1 MSVLSFPRIYF
12 NGYMQWNVDTTN
24 NNDYVPVYDAA
35 DAALDWTYLAT
46 MEPPITPS
54 SFQEAFR
61 PWVVKPTG
69 DSCPP
74 SPLPAVNPDNCNDD
88 PTCHMA
94 SRWNYFGNQGAS
106 FVQYQNYVTVTTGGA
121 LAHGQPA
128 ASDDPILNQ
137 PLTIKGRLVDI
148 NPISPFCSQI
158 YFSTV
163 NAGSSTTFIGGPQ
176 YQRMYSRSFLAPRNI
191 ASDLII
197 AGAVG
202 TVFQTTIPTATVTSG
217 NAGNSALLAALLQ
230 ALQAPGAA
238 GLMLRLSAYNTLYYQ
253 NGILN
258 GTTQQPRTCD
268 ELTQMYQ
275 NGEVFTNPAY
285 SRLVGVIGVWNE
297 GELATAPGG
306 RMLVPN
312 ALAIPVSAS
321 GDTASLAKAVPPTV
335 RVEGHARVHI
345 STTLAAVTTAA
356 DVPAAQPPAHLALG
370 AIQAEVNAAAGI
382 VSLDFLNAIP
392 EYTSGGTKFDYGSFD
407 LGAQMPDGTFNVIGS
422 FGFDQYD
429 QSAYEA
435 NGGIVDVPFAAGV
448 TAQDASQWCADGLL
462 ALRNQGTVVSLETP
476 LTVQTDERGVYVD
489 ECRVQTITLQ
499 VLYKGAP
506 APAGTKVALAQYYP
520 WPLLVS
526 TGQWVLFGTQP
537 PSGGDGPF
545 CNVTPAQPYLA
556 FPDGDVATVG
566 TDGTATFRIAPQA
579 AGFPIVAYYPYLGNQ
594 TQPTPQAQVTF
605 GFTNYQTFT
614 IGTAYFTAVRALPF
628 DNALVSQFVDCW
640 NGTGSY
646 AGQPKYSESAAW
658 QFIYG
663 NIFYVYDMLY
673 PAMDQIIPLGN
684 QQSVQTNIDAILER
698 ISETIVDTTGFM
710 PVTREMSAAKRL
722 ILEAWGGLVKAGF
735 PQKDLPPIA
744 VPCDVTAK

>member
-35 DAALDWTYLAT
+35 DAALDWAYLAT
-46 MEPPITPS
+46 QEPPITPS
-54 SFQEAFR
+54 NFQQAFR

-69 DSCPP
+69 DACPP
-74 SPLPAVNPDNCNDD
+74 SQPSAPTQDNCNDD

-94 SRWNYFGNQGAS
+94 SRWNYYGNQGCS

-121 LAHGQPA
+121 LAYGQPA

-137 PLTIKGRLVDI
+137 PLAINGRLVDI

-158 YFSTV
+158 YFSTFT
-163 NAGSSTTFIGGPQ
+163 AGSSTTFVGGPQ

-202 TVFQTTIPTATVTSG
+202 TIFQTTIPTASVTSG
-217 NAGNSALLAALLQ
+217 NAGDSALLAALLQ

-238 GLMLRLSAYNTLYYQ
+238 GLMLRFSAYNTLYYQ

-258 GTTQQPRTCD
+258 NKTQQPRTCD

-285 SRLVGVIGVWNE
+285 SRIVGVIGVWNQ
-297 GELATAPGG
+297 GELSTAPGG

-312 ALAIPVSAS
+312 APATPVSIA
-321 GDTASLAKAVPPTV
+321 GAAAVPPKV
-335 RVEGHARVHI
+335 KVEGHARVHI
-345 STTLAAVTTAA
+345 ATAPTAITTAA
-356 DVPAAQPPAHLALG
+356 DVPAGQPAVPLPLG

-392 EYTSGGTKFDYGSFD
+392 EYTSGGTKFDYGDFE

-429 QSAYEA
+429 RSAYEA
-435 NGGIVDVPFAAGV
+435 NGGIVDVPFASEV
-448 TAQDASQWCADGLL
+448 TAEDVSQWCADGLL
-462 ALRNQGTVVSLETP
+462 ALRNQGTVVSLEAP
-476 LTVQTDERGVYVD
+476 LTVQTDDRGVYID

-520 WPLLVS
+520 WPLIVS

-545 CNVTPAQPYLA
+545 CNVTPAQPYLT
-556 FPDGDVATVG
+556 FPDGDVTTVG
-566 TDGTATFRIAPQA
+566 ADGSATLRIASQA
-579 AGFPIVAYYPYLGNQ
+579 AGFPIVAYYPYLADQ
-594 TQPTPQAQVTF
+594 TPPTPQAQVTF
-605 GFTNYQTFT
+605 GFSSYQTYT
-614 IGTAYFTAVRALPF
+614 IGTAYFSAVRALPF
-628 DNALVSQFVDCW
+628 DNALVSRFVDCW
-640 NGTGSY
+640 NGTGPY
-646 AGQPKYSESAAW
+646 AGQPRFSESAAW
-658 QFIYG
+658 QFVYH

-684 QQSVQTNIDAILER
+684 QQSVQTNIDAILQR

-722 ILEAWGGLVKAGF
+722 ILETWGGLVKAGF
-735 PQKDLPPIA
+735 PQQDLPPIA
-744 VPCDVTAK
+744 VACDLA

>member
-35 DAALDWTYLAT
+35 DAALDWAYLAT

-54 SFQEAFR
+54 NFQTAFR

-74 SPLPAVNPDNCNDD
+74 SPAPPVNQDNCNDD

-94 SRWNYFGNQGAS
+94 SRWNYFGNQGCS
-106 FVQYQNYVTVTTGGA
+106 FVQYQKFLTVTTGGA
-121 LAHGQPA
+121 LAYGQPA
-128 ASDDPILNQ
+128 AAGDPILNQ

-158 YFSTV
+158 YFSSVT
-163 NAGSSTTFIGGPQ
+163 AGSSTTFVGGPQ
-176 YQRMYSRSFLAPRNI
+176 SQRMYSRSFLAPRNI

-202 TVFQTTIPTATVTSG
+202 TVFQTAIPTATVTSG
-217 NAGNSALLAALLQ
+217 NAGGSALLAALLA

-238 GLMLRLSAYNTLYYQ
+238 GLMLRFSAYNTLYYQ

-258 GTTQQPRTCD
+258 DTPQQPRTCD

-275 NGEVFTNPAY
+275 SGEVFTNPAY
-285 SRLVGVIGVWNE
+285 SRLVGVIGVWNQ

-312 ALAIPVSAS
+312 AVATPLSAS
-321 GDTASLAKAVPPTV
+321 GAAPSLAEAVAPEV

-345 STTLAAVTTAA
+345 STAPTAVTTAA
-356 DVPAAQPPAHLALG
+356 DVPAGQPAVPLPLG
-370 AIQAEVNAAAGI
+370 AIQAEVNTDARI
-382 VSLDFLNAIP
+382 VSLDLLNAIP

-435 NGGIVDVPFAAGV
+435 NGGIVDVPFTV
-448 TAQDASQWCADGLL
+448 TVQAMSEWSVNGLL
-462 ALRNQGTVVSLETP
+462 ALRNQGTIVALETP
-476 LTVQTDERGVYVD
+476 LTAQTDDRGVYVD

-520 WPLLVS
+520 WPLIVS

-545 CNVTPAQPYLA
+545 CNVLPAQPYLT
-556 FPDGDVATVG
+556 FPDGDTATVG
-566 TDGTATFRIAPQA
+566 ANGSATLRIAPQA
-579 AGFPIVAYYPYLGNQ
+579 AGFPIVAFYPYLANQ
-594 TQPTPQAQVTF
+594 AAPTLQAQVTF
-605 GFTNYQTFT
+605 GFTNYQTYT
-614 IGTAYFTAVRALPF
+614 IGTAFFSAVRALPF

-640 NGTGSY
+640 NGTGAY

-658 QFIYG
+658 QFVYD

-684 QQSVQTNIDAILER
+684 QQAVQTNIDAILER

-722 ILEAWGGLVKAGF
+722 ILETWGGLVNAGF
-735 PQKDLPPIA
+735 PQQDLPAIA
-744 VPCDVTAK
+744 VPCDVT

>member
-35 DAALDWTYLAT
+35 DAALDWAYLAT

-54 SFQEAFR
+54 NFQEAFR

-74 SPLPAVNPDNCNDD
+74 TPPPAVNQDNCNDD

-106 FVQYQNYVTVTTGGA
+106 FVQYQDYVTVTTGGA

-137 PLTIKGRLVDI
+137 PLKINGRLVDI
-148 NPISPFCSQI
+148 NPVSPFCSQI

-163 NAGSSTTFIGGPQ
+163 NAGSSTTYIGGPQ

-202 TVFQTTIPTATVTSG
+202 TVFQTTIPTSTVTSG
-217 NAGNSALLAALLQ
+217 NAGDSPLLAALLQ

-238 GLMLRLSAYNTLYYQ
+238 GLMLRFSAYNTLYYQ

-275 NGEVFTNPAY
+275 SGQVFTNPAY

-297 GELATAPGG
+297 GELSTAPGG

-312 ALAIPVSAS
+312 AVATPVSAS
-321 GDTASLAKAVPPTV
+321 SLAKAEAPKV

-345 STTLAAVTTAA
+345 AATPTAITTAA
-356 DVPAAQPPAHLALG
+356 DVPAAQPAVPLPLG
-370 AIQAEVNAAAGI
+370 AIQAEVNASAGI
-382 VSLDFLNAIP
+382 VSLDLLNAIP
-392 EYTSGGTKFDYGSFD
+392 EYTSGGTKFDYGDFD

-435 NGGIVDVPFAAGV
+435 NGGIVDVPFACGV
-448 TAQDASQWCADGLL
+448 TAQDVSEWSAGGLL
-462 ALRNQGTVVSLETP
+462 ALRNQGTVVSLEAP
-476 LTVQTDERGVYVD
+476 LTVQTDDRGVYVD

-499 VLYKGAP
+499 VLYKGEP

-520 WPLLVS
+520 WPLIVS

-545 CNVTPAQPYLA
+545 CNVTPAQPYLT
-556 FPDGDVATVG
+556 FPDGDVTTVG
-566 TDGTATFRIAPQA
+566 ANGTATLRIAPQA
-579 AGFPIVAYYPYLGNQ
+579 AGFPIVAFYPYLADQ
-594 TQPTPQAQVTF
+594 TPPTPQAQVTF
-605 GFTNYQTFT
+605 GFTNYQTYT
-614 IGTAYFTAVRALPF
+614 IGTAYFSAVRALPF
-628 DNALVSQFVDCW
+628 DNALVSRFVDCW
-640 NGTGSY
+640 NGTGAY

-658 QFIYG
+658 QFVYD

-684 QQSVQTNIDAILER
+684 QQQVQTNIKVILER

-722 ILEAWGGLVKAGF
+722 ILETWGGLVLAGF

-744 VPCDVTAK
+744 VPCD

>member
-35 DAALDWTYLAT
+35 DAALDWAYLAT
-46 MEPPITPS
+46 MEPPITPAN
-54 SFQEAFR
+54 FQEAFR

-74 SPLPAVNPDNCNDD
+74 TPPPPVNQDNCNDD

-94 SRWNYFGNQGAS
+94 SRWNYFGNQGCS
-106 FVQYQNYVTVTTGGA
+106 FVQYQKYVTVTTGGA
-121 LAHGQPA
+121 LAYGQPA
-128 ASDDPILNQ
+128 AADDPILNQ
-137 PLTIKGRLVDI
+137 QLKINGRLVDI
-148 NPISPFCSQI
+148 NPVSPFCSQI

-163 NAGSSTTFIGGPQ
+163 NAGSSTTFLGGPQ

-238 GLMLRLSAYNTLYYQ
+238 GLMLRFSAYNTLYYQ

-258 GTTQQPRTCD
+258 KTTQQPRTCE

-275 NGEVFTNPAY
+275 SGQVFTNPAY

-312 ALAIPVSAS
+312 AVATPLSAQPSTPPV
-321 GDTASLAKAVPPTV
+321 TAAAAPEVK
-335 RVEGHARVHI
+335 VEGHARVRI
-345 STTLAAVTTAA
+345 SAAPLAAAAPA
-356 DVPAAQPPAHLALG
+356 DVPAGQPPVPLPLG
-370 AIQAEVNAAAGI
+370 AIQAEVSTDAGI

-392 EYTSGGTKFDYGSFD
+392 EYTSAGTKFDYGSFD
-407 LGAQMPDGTFNVIGS
+407 VGAQMPDGTFNVIGS

-429 QSAYEA
+429 QSAYEG
-435 NGGIVDVPFAAGV
+435 NGGIVDVPFAAEV
-448 TAQDASQWCADGLL
+448 TAQDVSGWCADGLL
-462 ALRNQGTVVSLETP
+462 ALRNQGTVVSLEAP
-476 LTVQTDERGVYVD
+476 LTVQTDDRGVYVD
-489 ECRVQTITLQ
+489 ECRLQTITLQ
-499 VLYKGAP
+499 VLYKGEP
-506 APAGTKVALAQYYP
+506 APAGTKVVIGQYYP
-520 WPLLVS
+520 WPLIVS

-545 CNVTPAQPYLA
+545 CNILPAQPYLA
-556 FPDGDVATVG
+556 FPEGDVATV
-566 TDGTATFRIAPQA
+566 DANGTATLRITPQA
-579 AGFPIVAYYPYLGNQ
+579 AGFPIVAFYPYLAD
-594 TQPTPQAQVTF
+594 QPQPAPQAQVTF
-605 GFTNYQTFT
+605 GFSNYQTYT
-614 IGTAYFTAVRALPF
+614 IGTAFFTAVRALPF

-658 QFIYG
+658 QFVYN

-684 QQSVQTNIDAILER
+684 QQAVQTNIDAILER

-722 ILEAWGGLVKAGF
+722 ILETWGGLVNAGF
-735 PQKDLPPIA
+735 PQQDLPPIQ
-744 VPCDVTAK
+744 VPCDL

>member
-24 NNDYVPVYDAA
+24 NNDYVPLYDAA
-35 DAALDWTYLAT
+35 DAALDWQYLAT

-54 SFQEAFR
+54 NFQEAFR
-61 PWVVKPTG
+61 PWVVKPTS
-69 DSCPP
+69 DACPP
-74 SPLPAVNPDNCNDD
+74 SQLPPPNQDNCNDD

-94 SRWNYFGNQGAS
+94 SRWNYFGNQGCS

-121 LAHGQPA
+121 LAYGEPA

-137 PLTIKGRLVDI
+137 PLKINGRLVDI

-163 NAGSSTTFIGGPQ
+163 NAGSSTTYIGGPQ

-202 TVFQTTIPTATVTSG
+202 TVFQTTIPTSTVTSG
-217 NAGNSALLAALLQ
+217 NADNSPLLAALLQ
-230 ALQAPGAA
+230 ALKAPGAA
-238 GLMLRLSAYNTLYYQ
+238 GLMLRFSAYNTLYYQ
-253 NGILN
+253 NGIFN

-275 NGEVFTNPAY
+275 NGQVFTNPAY

-297 GELATAPGG
+297 GELSTAPGG
-306 RMLVPN
+306 RLLVPN
-312 ALAIPVSAS
+312 AVATPI
-321 GDTASLAKAVPPTV
+321 TAPSLDKAEAPKV

-345 STTLAAVTTAA
+345 AATPTAITTAA
-356 DVPAAQPPAHLALG
+356 DVPTGQPAVPLPLG
-370 AIQAEVNAAAGI
+370 PIQAELNTSAGI
-382 VSLDFLNAIP
+382 VSLDLLNAIP
-392 EYTSGGTKFDYGSFD
+392 EYTSAGTKFDYGDFD
-407 LGAQMPDGTFNVIGS
+407 LGVQMPDKTFNVIGS

-435 NGGIVDVPFAAGV
+435 NGGIVDVPFAEGV
-448 TAQDASQWCADGLL
+448 TAQDVSDWCDAGLL

-476 LTVQTDERGVYVD
+476 LNVQTDDRGVYVD
-489 ECRVQTITLQ
+489 ECRIQTITLQ

-506 APAGTKVALAQYYP
+506 APAGTKVAIAQYYP
-520 WPLLVS
+520 WPLLTA

-545 CNVTPAQPYLA
+545 CNVTPAQPYLS
-556 FPDGDVATVG
+556 FPDGDVATVSAN
-566 TDGTATFRIAPQA
+566 GTATLRISPQA
-579 AGFPIVAYYPYLGNQ
+579 AGFPLVAYYPYLADQNP
-594 TQPTPQAQVTF
+594 PTPQAQVTF
-605 GFTNYQTFT
+605 GFTNYQTYT
-614 IGTAYFTAVRALPF
+614 IGTAFFSAVRALPF

-658 QFIYG
+658 QFIYS
-663 NIFYVYDMLY
+663 NIFYIYDMLY

-684 QQSVQTNIDAILER
+684 QQSVQQNIGVILER
-698 ISETIVDTTGFM
+698 TSETIVDTTGFM

-722 ILEAWGGLVKAGF
+722 ILEAWGGLVMKGF
-735 PQKDLPPIA
+735 PQEDLPPLT
-744 VPCDVTAK
+744 VQCDVA

>member
-35 DAALDWTYLAT
+35 DAALDWAYLAT
-46 MEPPITPS
+46 QEPPITPS
-54 SFQEAFR
+54 NFQQAFR
-61 PWVVKPTG
+61 PWVIKPTS

-74 SPLPAVNPDNCNDD
+74 SQPPPPNQDNCNDD

-94 SRWNYFGNQGAS
+94 SRWNYYGNQGCS

-121 LAHGQPA
+121 LAYGKPA

-137 PLTIKGRLVDI
+137 PLAINGRLVDI

-158 YFSTV
+158 YFSTFS
-163 NAGSSTTFIGGPQ
+163 AGSSTTFVGGPQ

-202 TVFQTTIPTATVTSG
+202 TIFQTTIPTASVTSG
-217 NAGNSALLAALLQ
+217 NAGNSALVAALLQ

-238 GLMLRLSAYNTLYYQ
+238 GLMLRFSAYNTLYYQ

-258 GTTQQPRTCD
+258 NKTQQPGTCD

-285 SRLVGVIGVWNE
+285 SRIVGAIGVWNE
-297 GELATAPGG
+297 GELSTAPGG

-312 ALAIPVSAS
+312 SPVTPLSSSSAV
-321 GDTASLAKAVPPTV
+321 SLANAEAPKV
-335 RVEGHARVHI
+335 RVEGHARVHV
-345 STTLAAVTTAA
+345 AAAPTAITTAA
-356 DVPAAQPPAHLALG
+356 DVPAGQPAVALPLG
-370 AIQAEVNAAAGI
+370 AIQAEVNAAADI
-382 VSLDFLNAIP
+382 VSLDLLNAIP
-392 EYTSGGTKFDYGSFD
+392 EYTSGGTKFDYGDFD
-407 LGAQMPDGTFNVIGS
+407 LGAQMPDGSFNVIGS
-422 FGFDQYD
+422 FRFDQYD

-435 NGGIVDVPFAAGV
+435 NGGIVDVPFAFGV
-448 TAQDASQWCADGLL
+448 TAQEVSQWCADGLL
-462 ALRNQGTVVSLETP
+462 ALRNQGTVVSLEAP
-476 LTVQTDERGVYVD
+476 LTVQTDDRGVYVD
-489 ECRVQTITLQ
+489 ECRVQKITLQ

-520 WPLLVS
+520 WPLIVS

-545 CNVTPAQPYLA
+545 CNVTPAQPYLT
-556 FPDGDVATVG
+556 FPDGEVATVG
-566 TDGTATFRIAPQA
+566 ADGSATLRITSQA
-579 AGFPIVAYYPYLGNQ
+579 AGFPIVAYYPYLADQ
-594 TQPTPQAQVTF
+594 TPPAPQAQVTF
-605 GFTNYQTFT
+605 GFANYQTYT
-614 IGTAYFTAVRALPF
+614 IGTAYFSAVRALPF
-628 DNALVSQFVDCW
+628 DNALVSRFVDCW

-646 AGQPKYSESAAW
+646 AGQPKHSESAAW
-658 QFIYG
+658 QFVYD

-684 QQSVQTNIDAILER
+684 QQSVQTNIDAILQR

-722 ILEAWGGLVKAGF
+722 ILETWGGLVKAGF
-735 PQKDLPPIA
+735 PQQDLPPIA
-744 VPCDVTAK
+744 VPCDLT

>member
-1 MSVLSFPRIYF
+1 MSVLSFPRLYF

-24 NNDYVPVYDAA
+24 NNDYVPLYDAA
-35 DAALDWTYLAT
+35 DAALDWAYLAT
-46 MEPPITPS
+46 MEPPITPAN
-54 SFQEAFR
+54 FQEAFR

-74 SPLPAVNPDNCNDD
+74 SPPPAVNQDNCNDD

-94 SRWNYFGNQGAS
+94 SRWNYYGNQGCS
-106 FVQYQNYVTVTTGGA
+106 FVQYQNQVTVTAGGA
-121 LAHGQPA
+121 LACGKPA

-137 PLTIKGRLVDI
+137 PLAISGRLVDI
-148 NPISPFCSQI
+148 NPVSPFCSQI
-158 YFSTV
+158 YFNSFK
-163 NAGSSTTFIGGPQ
+163 AGSSTTFVGGPQ

-202 TVFQTTIPTATVTSG
+202 TVFQTTAPAASVTSG

-238 GLMLRLSAYNTLYYQ
+238 GLMLRFSAYNTLYYQ
-253 NGILN
+253 NGIFN
-258 GTTQQPRTCD
+258 GTTQQPRSCD

-285 SRLVGVIGVWNE
+285 SRIVGVLGVWND

-306 RMLVPN
+306 RMLVAN
-312 ALAIPVSAS
+312 AAAAPLAPGVQPAQ
-321 GDTASLAKAVPPTV
+321 AAVPAV
-335 RVEGHARVHI
+335 KVEGHARVTV
-345 STTLAAVTTAA
+345 SAAPFAVTTAA
-356 DVPAAQPPAHLALG
+356 DVPAGQPAVPLPLG
-370 AIQAEVNAAAGI
+370 AVMAEVSAAAGI
-382 VSLDFLNAIP
+382 VSLDLLNAIP
-392 EYTSGGTKFDYGSFD
+392 EYTSGGAKFDYGDFD
-407 LGAQMPDGTFNVIGS
+407 LGAQMSDGTFNVIGS

-435 NGGIVDVPFAAGV
+435 NGGIVDVPFAPGI
-448 TAQDASQWCADGLL
+448 TAEDVSGWTAEGLL
-462 ALRNQGTVVSLETP
+462 ALRNQGTVVSLEAP
-476 LTVQTDERGVYVD
+476 LTVQTDDRGVYVD
-489 ECRVQTITLQ
+489 ECRVREITLQ

-506 APAGTKVALAQYYP
+506 APAGTKVAIAQYYP
-520 WPLLVS
+520 WPLIVS

-566 TDGTATFRIAPQA
+566 GNGSAMLRIAPQA
-579 AGFPIVAYYPYLGNQ
+579 AGFPIVAFYPYLADQ
-594 TQPTPQAQVTF
+594 TPPTLQAQVTF
-605 GFTNYQTFT
+605 GFTNYQTYT
-614 IGTAYFTAVRALPF
+614 IGTAFFSAVRALPF
-628 DNALVSQFVDCW
+628 DNALVPQFVDCW

-646 AGQPKYSESAAW
+646 AGQPRYSESAAW
-658 QFIYG
+658 QFVYS

-673 PAMDQIIPLGN
+673 PAMDQIIPLGS
-684 QQSVQTNIDAILER
+684 QQAVQDNIDAILQR

-722 ILEAWGGLVKAGF
+722 ILETWGGLVKAGF
-735 PQKDLPPIA
+735 PQQDLPPIQ
-744 VPCDVTAK
+744 VPCDL

>member
-35 DAALDWTYLAT
+35 DAALDWAYLAT

-74 SPLPAVNPDNCNDD
+74 TPPPAVNQDNCNDD

-106 FVQYQNYVTVTTGGA
+106 FVQYQDYVTVTTGGA
-121 LAHGQPA
+121 LAYGQPA

-137 PLTIKGRLVDI
+137 PLKINGRLVDI
-148 NPISPFCSQI
+148 NPVSPFCSQI

-217 NAGNSALLAALLQ
+217 NAGNSPLLAALLQ

-238 GLMLRLSAYNTLYYQ
+238 GLMLRFSAYNTLYYQ

-275 NGEVFTNPAY
+275 SGQVFTNPAY

-297 GELATAPGG
+297 GELSTAPGG

-312 ALAIPVSAS
+312 AAATPVSAS
-321 GDTASLAKAVPPTV
+321 NLAKAEAPPQAPMI

-345 STTLAAVTTAA
+345 ATAPLAITTAA
-356 DVPAAQPPAHLALG
+356 DVPAAQPAVPLPLG
-370 AIQAEVNAAAGI
+370 AIQAEVNASAGI
-382 VSLDFLNAIP
+382 VSLDLLNAIP

-435 NGGIVDVPFAAGV
+435 NGGIVDVPFASGV
-448 TAQDASQWCADGLL
+448 TAQDASEWCAGGLL
-462 ALRNQGTVVSLETP
+462 ALRNQDTVVSLEAP
-476 LTVQTDERGVYVD
+476 LTVQTDDRGVYVD
-489 ECRVQTITLQ
+489 ECRVQEITLQ

-545 CNVTPAQPYLA
+545 CNVTPAQPYLT
-556 FPDGDVATVG
+556 FPDGNVTTVG
-566 TDGTATFRIAPQA
+566 ANGTATLRIAPQA
-579 AGFPIVAYYPYLGNQ
+579 AGFPIVAYYPYLASQ
-594 TQPTPQAQVTF
+594 TPPAPQAQVAF
-605 GFTNYQTFT
+605 GFTNYQTYT
-614 IGTAYFTAVRALPF
+614 IGTAYFSAVRALPF

-640 NGTGSY
+640 NGTGAY

-684 QQSVQTNIDAILER
+684 QQSVQTNIGVILER
-698 ISETIVDTTGFM
+698 ISETIADSTGFM

-722 ILEAWGGLVKAGF
+722 ILEAWGGLINAGF

-744 VPCDVTAK
+744 VPCDVA

>member
-35 DAALDWTYLAT
+35 DAELDWAYLAT
-46 MEPPITPS
+46 MEPPITPAN
-54 SFQEAFR
+54 FQTAFR

-74 SPLPAVNPDNCNDD
+74 TPPPAVNQDNCNDD

-94 SRWNYFGNQGAS
+94 SRWNYFGNQGCS

-121 LAHGQPA
+121 LAYGQPA
-128 ASDDPILNQ
+128 AADDPILQQ
-137 PLTIKGRLVDI
+137 PLAIKGRLVDI
-148 NPISPFCSQI
+148 NPVSPFCSQI

-163 NAGSSTTFIGGPQ
+163 NAGSTTTFIGGPQ

-217 NAGNSALLAALLQ
+217 NAGNSPLLAALLQ

-238 GLMLRLSAYNTLYYQ
+238 GLMLRFSAYNTLYYQ
-253 NGILN
+253 NGTFN
-258 GTTQQPRTCD
+258 NTTQQPRTCD

-275 NGEVFTNPAY
+275 SGQVFTNPAY
-285 SRLVGVIGVWNE
+285 SRLVGVIGVWNA

-306 RMLVPN
+306 RTLVPN
-312 ALAIPVSAS
+312 SVATPISVSGAAAPS
-321 GDTASLAKAVPPTV
+321 PEV

-345 STTLAAVTTAA
+345 STT
-356 DVPAAQPPAHLALG
+356 PAAAAAPSGQPPVPLPLG
-370 AIQAEVNAAAGI
+370 AIQAEVSTSAGI
-382 VSLDFLNAIP
+382 VSLDLLNAIP

-435 NGGIVDVPFAAGV
+435 NGGLVDVPFATEV
-448 TAQDASQWCADGLL
+448 TEQDVIQWCAGGLL
-462 ALRNQGTVVSLETP
+462 ALRNQGTVVSLEAP
-476 LTVQTDERGVYVD
+476 LTVQTDDRGVYVD
-489 ECRVQTITLQ
+489 ECRAQEITLQ

-545 CNVTPAQPYLA
+545 CNVLPAQPYLS
-556 FPDGDVATVG
+556 FPDGDVTTVG
-566 TDGTATFRIAPQA
+566 SDGTATFQITPQA
-579 AGFPIVAYYPYLGNQ
+579 AGFPIVAFYPYLGSQ
-594 TQPTPQAQVTF
+594 SQPTPQAQVTF
-605 GFTNYQTFT
+605 GFTNYQSFT
-614 IGTAYFTAVRALPF
+614 IGTAYFSAVRALPF

-658 QFIYG
+658 QFIYA

-684 QQSVQTNIDAILER
+684 QQAVQTNIDAILQR
-698 ISETIVDTTGFM
+698 ISETIVDTTSFM

-735 PQKDLPPIA
+735 PQKDLPPIT
-744 VPCDVTAK
+744 VPCDLT

>member
-35 DAALDWTYLAT
+35 DAALDWAYLAT

-54 SFQEAFR
+54 NFQTAFR
-61 PWVVKPTG
+61 PWVIRPTS

-74 SPLPAVNPDNCNDD
+74 TPLPAVNQDNCNDD

-121 LAHGQPA
+121 LACGQPA

-163 NAGSSTTFIGGPQ
+163 NAGSSATFIGGPQ

-217 NAGNSALLAALLQ
+217 NAGNSALLAALLE
-230 ALQAPGAA
+230 ALKAPGAA

-312 ALAIPVSAS
+312 AVATPISAS
-321 GDTASLAKAVPPTV
+321 GVAKAEAPQV

-345 STTLAAVTTAA
+345 SSAPM
-356 DVPAAQPPAHLALG
+356 DVPSGQPPVPLPLG
-370 AIQAEVNAAAGI
+370 AIQAEVNASAGI
-382 VSLDFLNAIP
+382 VSLDLLNAIP
-392 EYTSGGTKFDYGSFD
+392 EYTSGGTKFDYGDFD

-435 NGGIVDVPFAAGV
+435 NGGIVDVPFATGV
-448 TAQDASQWCADGLL
+448 TEEDATQWCADGLL
-462 ALRNQGTVVSLETP
+462 ALRNQGTVVSLEAP
-476 LTVQTDERGVYVD
+476 LTVQTDDRGVYVD

-499 VLYKGAP
+499 VLYKGEP
-506 APAGTKVALAQYYP
+506 APSGTKVALAQYYP

-545 CNVTPAQPYLA
+545 CNVTPAQPYLT
-556 FPDGDVATVG
+556 FPDGDVTTVG
-566 TDGTATFRIAPQA
+566 SNGTATLQIAPQA
-579 AGFPIVAYYPYLGNQ
+579 AGFPIVAYYPYLASQ
-594 TQPTPQAQVTF
+594 TPPTPQAQVTF
-605 GFTNYQTFT
+605 GFSNYQTYT

-658 QFIYG
+658 QFIYS

-684 QQSVQTNIDAILER
+684 QQAVQSNIGAILER
-698 ISETIVDTTGFM
+698 ISEAVVDTTGFM

-722 ILEAWGGLVKAGF
+722 ILEAWGGLINAGF

-744 VPCDVTAK
+744 VPCDVS